1 MRVNGENDKVSQN
14 LKKSSKFPAFTRC
27 FHRALLN
34 NVTNNNPLLGF
45 VGLHVLR
52 YYSKERLKIPQK

>member
-14 LKKSSKFPAFTRC
+14 LEKSSKFPAFTRY

-34 NVTNNNPLLGF
+34 NLTNNNSLLGF